1 MSRRQE
7 HHRQHGGGSAGSNRS
22 IAAAEDLD
30 LFELGSNAENALQL
44 DRLAAPDRS
53 LLQQAGYSGT
63 AMELPFHAQ
72 LEAKFGMS
80 LADIQAEMAIVMQCS
95 SLEPMLLLLKLVS
108 FPLPIRHSSKSSTR

>member
-22 IAAAEDLD
+22 IAAAEDQD

-44 DRLAAPDRS
+44 DRFLAAPDRS

-63 AMELPFHAQ
+63 AMELPFQAQ
-72 LEAKFGMS
+72 LEAN
-80 LADIQAEMAIVMQCS
+80 
-95 SLEPMLLLLKLVS
+95 LE
-108 FPLPIRHSSKSSTR
+108 